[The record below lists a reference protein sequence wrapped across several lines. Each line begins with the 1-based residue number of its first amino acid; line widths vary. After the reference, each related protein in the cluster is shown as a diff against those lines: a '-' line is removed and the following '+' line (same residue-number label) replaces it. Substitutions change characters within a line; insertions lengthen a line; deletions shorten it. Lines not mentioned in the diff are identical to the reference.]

1 MDKIEN
7 KELKDKLGK
16 KLPDWAIK
24 KHPTKSTMSV
34 IHPMAVVDRL
44 NEVFGVG
51 NWNTKV
57 EYIKSY
63 EWSQKTKTGDR
74 KVFSACSKI
83 ALDVPEKNIHLEQF
97 GGSTNDDEG
106 DALKGSATDGLT
118 KIASYLGIGAEIY
131 KGHGNID
138 LGATPLAK
146 NITEEEIP
154 F

>member
-1 MDKIEN
+1 MGIET
-7 KELKDKLGK
+7 KELIKIQLGQ

-24 KHPTKSTMSV
+24 PHPTKKNMTV

-51 NWNTKV
+51 KWNTKV

-63 EWSQKTKTGDR
+63 DWLQQTLKGDR
-74 KVFSACSKI
+74 KVYTACSKVI
-83 ALDVPEKNIHLEQF
+83 LDIPSENIHLEQF

-138 LGATPLAK
+138 AGAIP
-146 NITEEEIP
+146 TETTSEDEP